1 MWQVVRARSAQITA
15 LVIASIAI
23 LFLRRPDQFLA
34 PAIFAEDGRVILYH
48 YAARGLASI
57 IEPVNGYHILATQLI
72 DLAAFKISLAWTPEI
87 SVALVTA
94 FTCAIV
100 IAIAL
105 APTLLPWRFLCA
117 LAALLVPSAPE
128 NFAVPLY
135 AFWWAGLLLPLALL
149 WDTGRGMTGLRIAF
163 IVIGGLSSPLIVP
176 FAALMAL
183 RAIIERNRNELV
195 AAGVALAVAALQVG
209 TMQSTG
215 AMGGAL
221 ALHGSDIIVAAD
233 RFAGIFVQGPRRWF
247 SEEHPGLIV
256 LGFMAFAALLAR
268 KRLTWPIGLLVLA
281 WCAACA
287 ATMLRL
293 PVADLDPVRLGAR
306 YFFYPLILF
315 TWLMIWIAA
324 CSPHLI
330 RAAFAAG
337 FVLALGY
344 VGANFTRRH
353 EPLSWREH
361 VAACARSEQYALPVH
376 TEGKL
381 KDVWAVPLTGTQCRQ
396 MIRDSLTGT

>member
-1 MWQVVRARSAQITA
+1 MLQHVRSRSAQIAA
-15 LVIASIAI
+15 LVIVTTAI
-23 LFLRRPDQFLA
+23 LFLRRPDQFLI
-34 PAIFAEDGRVILYH
+34 PAIFAEDGGVLLYR
-48 YAARGLASI
+48 YAADGFATVV
-57 IEPVNGYHILATQLI
+57 EPLNGYLVIATRLI
-72 DLAAFKISLAWTPEI
+72 TLTAFKISLAWAPEI
-87 SVALVTA
+87 SAALTLV

-105 APTLLPWRFLCA
+105 SPTLLPWRFLCA

-128 NFAVPLY
+128 NLAVSLY

-149 WDTGRGMTGLRIAF
+149 WDTSRGMTGLRLAF
-163 IVIGGLSSPLIVP
+163 VVLGGLSSPLIVP
-176 FAALMAL
+176 FAVLLAL
-183 RAIIERNRNELV
+183 RAAFERNANELT
-195 AAGVALAVAALQVG
+195 ATGVAIAIAAIQIS

-215 AMGGAL
+215 TVAGSMT
-221 ALHGSDIIVAAD
+221 LHGSDIIVAAD
-233 RFAGIFVQGPRRWF
+233 RFAGTFVAGPRRWF

-256 LGFMAFAALLAR
+256 LGFVAAAAWWSR
-268 KRLTWPIGLLVLA
+268 KRLTWPIGLLMLS
-281 WCAACA
+281 WGAACA

-306 YFFYPLILF
+306 YFFYPLILL

-324 CSPHLI
+324 VSPHLV
-330 RAAFAAG
+330 RAVFAVG

-344 VGANFTRRH
+344 VGGNFTRRH
-353 EPLSWREH
+353 EPLNWREH

-381 KDVWAVPLTGTQCRQ
+381 KDVWTVPLTGAQCRQ

>member
-1 MWQVVRARSAQITA
+1 MLQVARSRSAQVAA
-15 LVIASIAI
+15 LVIATVAI
-23 LFLRRPDQFLA
+23 LFWRRPDQFLA

-57 IEPVNGYHILATQLI
+57 IEPVNGYHVLATQLI
-72 DLAAFKISLAWTPEI
+72 DLAAFKASLAFAPEI
-87 SVALVTA
+87 SVALTVL
-94 FTCAIV
+94 FTGAIV

-105 APTLLPWRFLCA
+105 SPTHLPWRFLCA

-149 WDTGRGMTGLRIAF
+149 WDTREGMMGLRLAF

-183 RAIIERNRNELV
+183 RAVLERNAKEFV
-195 AAGVALAVAALQVG
+195 ATGVTIVVALVQIR
-209 TMQSTG
+209 TMQSSG
-215 AMGGAL
+215 AVGGAL
-221 ALHGSDIIVAAD
+221 ALSWSDIPVAAD
-233 RFAGIFVQGPRRWF
+233 RFAGTFVAGPRRWF
-247 SEEHPGLIV
+247 SQEHPGAIV
-256 LGFMAFAALLAR
+256 LGFMVVAALIAR
-268 KRLTWPIGLLVLA
+268 NRLTWPIGLLLLA
-281 WCAACA
+281 WLAVCA

-293 PVADLDPVRLGAR
+293 PVTDLDPVRLGAR
-306 YFFYPLILF
+306 YFFYPLILL

-324 CSPHLI
+324 ASPHLV
-330 RAAFAAG
+330 RAAFVVG

-344 VGANFTRRH
+344 VGPNFTRRH
-353 EPLSWREH
+353 EPLNWRAH
-361 VAACARSEQYALPVH
+361 VAACARSEQYQMPVH

-381 KDVWAVPLTGTQCRQ
+381 ADVWTVPLTGAQCRQ